1 MATLIALIMVGMLTL
16 IGLAALSTSDDE
28 MSIAGNEL
36 QEMRAFYGAE
46 AGLEA
51 AAAAIQAQYTATGLP
66 PTTLPSGT
74 YDINNCHV
82 VYRTVD
88 NGAPAHQVL
97 SYGTMVGLH
106 AMVKSFTV
114 TADATSTVEPAR
126 IRLTQ
131 AFEAAFIPIYQFA
144 VFYNRD
150 LEIAPGP
157 LMSLIGRVHSNG
169 NLYIQSGNTLNM
181 DSYVTAAGDI
191 LHGRKGPGTV
201 DKGDILIKDPLGNYE
216 NMKTGGSTWLD
227 ASDPNWFDASTARWG
242 GRVQDAGHG
251 QQKLAVPLSS
261 SSDPHA
267 LIEPA
272 GGGNIDSYENKA
284 SLKCI
289 DGTWY
294 KDMGGVW
301 QDITANMI
309 AAGAISG
316 ASDKFYDSRENVGV
330 DVVDLDMQKLYASGL
345 APTNG
350 VIYYS
355 QKILGGTANDYPALR
370 LVNGDSLWA
379 PLTLASAN
387 PVYTL
392 GDFNSDVKKPAAILA
407 DALTFLSAN
416 FDDNKTNPAF
426 GWTQSDRPATAT
438 TVNVSYVAG
447 NVETDSTNYNGG
459 FENLARFLEDWGG
472 VAMNWKG
479 SAVCLWNSVQADGIW
494 NQTYYTAPNRNWLYD
509 TDLDDPANMPPGTPL
524 VRVFIRSGWRQE
536 HVGYESTS

>member
-28 MSIAGNEL
+28 VQIAGNEL

-66 PTTLPSGT
+66 PTTLPSGS
-74 YDINNCHV
+74 YNINNCNV
-82 VYRTVD
+82 TYRTID
-88 NGAPAHQVL
+88 DGLPSHQVL
-97 SYGTMVGLH
+97 SHGTMVGLH

-114 TADATSTVEPAR
+114 TADATSTVEPAS

-131 AFEAAFIPIYQFA
+131 AFEVALIPIFQFA
-144 VFYNRD
+144 VFYDHD

-157 LMSLIGRVHSNG
+157 LMGLIGRVHSNG
-169 NLYIQSGNTLNM
+169 DLYIQSGNELRM
-181 DSYVTAAGDI
+181 DSYVTAAGDL

-201 DKGDILIKDPLGNYE
+201 DNGDILIKDPLGNYQ
-216 NMKTGGSTWLD
+216 NMKEGSDWLD
-227 ASDPNWFDASTARWG
+227 ASDPNWFDSSTARWG

-251 QQKLAVPLSS
+251 QERLSLPLTSTN
-261 SSDPHA
+261 DPHK
-267 LIEPA
+267 LIELA
-272 GGGNIDSYENKA
+272 GGGNTDSYENKA
-284 SLKCI
+284 TLKCI
-289 DGTWY
+289 DGTWL

-301 QDITANMI
+301 QDVTANMV
-309 AAGAISG
+309 AAGVVSG
-316 ASDKFYDSRENVGV
+316 ASDKFYDSREHADV

-355 QKILGGTANDYPALR
+355 QKVLGGTGSDYPALR

-379 PLTLASAN
+379 PLTLASEN

-407 DALTFLSAN
+407 DALTFLSGN
-416 FDDNKTNPAF
+416 FDDNKTNPSF
-426 GWTQSDRPATAT
+426 GWTQYDRPATTT
-438 TVNVSYVAG
+438 TVNVSYLAG
-447 NVETDSTNYNGG
+447 NVETTSTDYNGG
-459 FENLARFLEDWGG
+459 FENLPHFLEDWGG
-472 VAMNWKG
+472 VTMNWKG
-479 SAVCLWNSVQADGIW
+479 SAVCLWNSRQATGAW
-494 NQTYYTAPNRNWLYD
+494 NLTYYTPPDRNWMYD
-509 TDLDDPANMPPGTPL
+509 TDLDDPANLPPETPM
-524 VRVFIRSGWRQE
+524 VRVFIRTGWRQE
-536 HVGYESTS
+536 HVGYEATS

>member
-82 VYRTVD
+82 VYRTID
-88 NGAPAHQVL
+88 DGAPSHQVL
-97 SYGTMVGLH
+97 SHGTMVGLH

-114 TADATSTVEPAR
+114 TADATSTVEPAS

-131 AFEAAFIPIYQFA
+131 AFEVALIPIFQFA
-144 VFYNRD
+144 VFYDHD

-169 NLYIQSGNTLNM
+169 NLYIQSGNTLHM
-181 DSYVTAAGDI
+181 DSYVTSAGDI

-201 DKGDILIKDPLGNYE
+201 DNGDILIKDPLGNYE
-216 NMKTGGSTWLD
+216 NMQKGSDWLD
-227 ASDPNWFDASTARWG
+227 ATDPNWFDSSTARWG

-251 QQKLAVPLSS
+251 QERLTIPLTSS
-261 SSDPHA
+261 NDPHK

-272 GGGNIDSYENKA
+272 DGGNSDSYENKA
-284 SLKCI
+284 TLKCI
-289 DGTWY
+289 DGAWY

-301 QDITANMI
+301 QDVTANMV
-309 AAGAISG
+309 AAGVVSG
-316 ASDKFYDSRENVGV
+316 ASDKFYDSREYADV

-355 QKILGGTANDYPALR
+355 QKVLGGTGSDYPALR

-379 PLTLASAN
+379 PLTLASEN

-407 DALTFLSAN
+407 DALTFLSSD
-416 FDDNKTNPAF
+416 FDDNKTNPSF
-426 GWTQSDRPATAT
+426 GWTQYDRPATTT
-438 TVNVSYVAG
+438 TVNVSYLAG
-447 NVETDSTNYNGG
+447 NVETTSTDYNGG
-459 FENLARFLEDWGG
+459 FENLPHFLEDWAG
-472 VAMNWKG
+472 VTMNWKG
-479 SAVCLWNSVQADGIW
+479 SAICLWNSQQATGAW
-494 NQTYYTAPNRNWLYD
+494 NLTYYTPPDRNWLYD
-509 TDLDDPANMPPGTPL
+509 TDLDDPANLPPETPM
-524 VRVFIRSGWRQE
+524 VRVFIRTGWRQQ
-536 HVGYESTS
+536 HVGYEATT